1 MTASGGATGWGVKLL
16 NKWITTMDNREQL
29 QKLEQ
34 ELYPLKRKQFKLD
47 LQKLNMNS
55 TCVGDIPLLMKHINS
70 SKMMMKLV
78 KNNKD
83 NK

>member
-1 MTASGGATGWGVKLL
+1 
-16 NKWITTMDNREQL
+16 MDNHREQL

-34 ELYPLKRKQFKLD
+34 ELYSLKRKQLKLD
-47 LQKLNMNS
+47 QKA
-55 TCVGDIPLLMKHINS
+55 KHEQYMRRRYPAVDEAY
-70 SKMMMKLV
+70 KQFQMMMKLV

>member
-1 MTASGGATGWGVKLL
+1 
-16 NKWITTMDNREQL
+16 MDNPREQL

-34 ELYPLKRKQFKLD
+34 ELYSLKRKQFKLD
-47 LQKLNMNS
+47 QKA
-55 TCVGDIPLLMKHINS
+55 KHEQYMRRRYPAVDEAY
-70 SKMMMKLV
+70 KQFQMMMKLV

>member
-1 MTASGGATGWGVKLL
+1 
-16 NKWITTMDNREQL
+16 MDNHQEQI

-34 ELYPLKRKQFKLD
+34 ELYSLKRKLFKLD
-47 LQKLNMNS
+47 QRA
-55 TCVGDIPLLMKHINS
+55 KHEQYMRRRYPAVDES
-70 SKMMMKLV
+70 YKQFQMMMKLV

>member
-1 MTASGGATGWGVKLL
+1 
-16 NKWITTMDNREQL
+16 MDNHHEKI

-34 ELYPLKRKQFKLD
+34 ELYSLKRKQFKLD
-47 LQKLNMNS
+47 QRA
-55 TCVGDIPLLMKHINS
+55 KHEQYMRRRYPAVEES
-70 SKMMMKLV
+70 YKQYQMMMKLV

>member
-1 MTASGGATGWGVKLL
+1 
-16 NKWITTMDNREQL
+16 MDNHREQL

-34 ELYPLKRKQFKLD
+34 ELYSLKRKQFKLD
-47 LQKLNMNS
+47 QKA
-55 TCVGDIPLLMKHINS
+55 KHEQYMRRRYPAVDEAY
-70 SKMMMKLV
+70 KQFQMMMKLV

>member
-1 MTASGGATGWGVKLL
+1 
-16 NKWITTMDNREQL
+16 MDNHREQI

-34 ELYPLKRKQFKLD
+34 ELYSLKRKLFKLD
-47 LQKLNMNS
+47 QRA
-55 TCVGDIPLLMKHINS
+55 KHEQYMRRRYPAVDES
-70 SKMMMKLV
+70 YKQFQMMMKLV

>member
-1 MTASGGATGWGVKLL
+1 
-16 NKWITTMDNREQL
+16 MDNHREQI

-34 ELYPLKRKQFKLD
+34 ELYSLKRKLFKLD
-47 LQKLNMNS
+47 QKA
-55 TCVGDIPLLMKHINS
+55 KHEQYMRRRYPAVEES
-70 SKMMMKLV
+70 YKQFQMMMKLV